1 VSSQSD
7 PTSAGLAPPLLPTA
21 VVRPTRSPWSL
32 GFLWVFP
39 AAALVAV
46 IALVAME
53 YNDRG
58 VILTIN
64 FREGFGLK
72 PGDAVRYRGITV
84 GQIRSVTLT
93 GGSKEIKVRAELHRE
108 AMDLARAGT
117 QFWIV
122 RAQFDWT
129 GFRGAETIIG
139 ANYIAVQPGQGDPR
153 YEFVGLEEPP
163 IDDLNETGGLQIV
176 LQAER
181 RGGLRRG
188 VPVLYRQVRVGSV
201 VSVGLSSDASA
212 VEARVYIRP
221 AYVNLVRDNTIF
233 WNVSGFRF
241 EGGFTGLKFDLDSAE
256 SVFAGGIALATP
268 EQPGRRVPADQ
279 RFTLREVPEQGALT
293 WRPSIPLGNPFLPEG
308 MSIPRPVRA
317 QLTYEVKGVIRNER
331 TAKEGWVVF
340 AGGAVVGPADVLVPP
355 DKSVNAQL
363 EIAGHVEAAGEPLA
377 KTDRG
382 AAWVQWPN
390 AEAGFPA
397 GRIKTVE
404 VPIDVYLVGDPNG
417 APRFLSAAWMSQKEG
432 GWEIDAAVTLGPNW
446 HGAAAVGG
454 DGALVG
460 ILIAPDKGKA
470 YIVPASKP

>member
-1 VSSQSD
+1 VSSESE
-7 PTSAGLAPPLLPTA
+7 PAATSTSIS

-32 GFLWVFP
+32 GYLWVFP
-39 AAALVAV
+39 AAALAAV
-46 IALVAME
+46 IGLVASE
-53 YNDRG
+53 YNNRG

-93 GGSKEIKVRAELHRE
+93 GGGNEIKVRAELHRE

-122 RAQFDWT
+122 RAQLDWT

-139 ANYIAVQPGQGDPR
+139 ANYIAVQPGKGDPR
-153 YEFVGLEEPP
+153 FEFLGLDEAP
-163 IDDLNETGGLQIV
+163 IADLNEGGGLQIV

-181 RGGLRRG
+181 RGGLRSG

-212 VEARVYIRP
+212 VEARVYVRP
-221 AYVNLVRDNTIF
+221 AYVNLIRDNTIF

-268 EQPGRRVPADQ
+268 EKPGKRVPADQ
-279 RFTLREVPEQGALT
+279 RFTLKETPDQGAT
-293 WRPSIPLGNPFLPEG
+293 AWRPSIPLGNPFLPEG
-308 MSIPRPVRA
+308 ISIPRPVRA
-317 QLTYEVKGVIRNER
+317 QLTFETKGMIKNDR
-331 TAKEGWVVF
+331 TSKEAWVVF
-340 AGGAVVGPADVLVPP
+340 VGGAVVGPHDVLVPP
-355 DKSVNAQL
+355 DKTVNAQL
-363 EIAGHVEAAGEPLA
+363 EIAGHVESPGEPLA
-377 KTDRG
+377 KTEHG
-382 AAWVQWPN
+382 TAWVRWPS
-390 AEAGFPA
+390 AQPSFLDS
-397 GRIKTVE
+397 RTKTPE
-404 VPIDVYLVGDPNG
+404 VPIDVYLVGDPNA
-417 APRFLSAAWMSQKEG
+417 APWMLSAAWMTPKPD

-446 HGAAAVGG
+446 HGAAAVSR
-454 DGALVG
+454 DGTLVG

-470 YIVPASKP
+470 RIAPLNRP